1 PHSRRP
7 GGPPTVR
14 PGKRRF
20 DHLWIELSLAVGCA
34 VSRFALWIALRE
46 RGADPEDLARGEAV
60 AFCREG
66 LVTFLAEQALVLDGD
81 ARERLARRVARFEA
95 RHPTPEERLAALTA

>member
-1 PHSRRP
+1 M
-7 GGPPTVR
+7 R

-20 DHLWIELSLAVGCA
+20 DHLWIELSLAVGRA
-34 VSRFALWIALRE
+34 VPRFPLWIALRE

-66 LVTFLAEQALVLDGD
+66 LGAFLEAQGLALE
-81 ARERLARRVARFEA
+81 ARAGERLTRRVARFEA